1 MKVISIDQSTQS
13 TKAFLFDE
21 DGRILGRA
29 SLSHRQ
35 IYPQPGFV
43 EHDPEEI
50 YINIVSVIKQL
61 VSNDADENEDYSN
74 NLSNN
79 IYKVSL
85 KLENV
90 FDSAIKI
97 VFNSVGK
104 MVND

>member
-1 MKVISIDQSTQS
+1 MNNIIKITLIGFLILFSSLLLAENFGYYKTKEEKVKILTDEQIKKFEEDVKNKKNID
-13 TKAFLFDE
+13 
-21 DGRILGRA
+21 
-29 SLSHRQ
+29 
-35 IYPQPGFV
+35 
-43 EHDPEEI
+43 
-50 YINIVSVIKQL
+50 IKEY
-61 VSNDADENEDYSN
+61 VNYESEDYSN